1 MDARNQHIDVVIR
14 IDAKQWLA
22 YYRQPGTR
30 VQARA
35 LDGRLVE
42 LQATK
47 LQRFVSHA
55 GISGTFRLTLD
66 SQHKL
71 LDIQRIAG

>member
-1 MDARNQHIDVVIR
+1 MSTEHQIIDVQIH
-14 IDAKQWLA
+14 IDAKKWLA
-22 YYRQPGTR
+22 FYRQPNTR

-42 LQATK
+42 LQASK
-47 LQRFVSHA
+47 LQPFISHA

-66 SQHKL
+66 PQHKL
-71 LDIQRIAG
+71 LNIQRIVG